1 MAQVV
6 ANRGNKLHAP
16 ENTRAALLSAYTAGA
31 DILEFGVRLTKDGHP
46 VVSSVEDLEELTGVQ
61 GTISNTNLADLRKL
75 DFGANFSVRNSTAHP
90 WQREKPEA
98 HIETLGGLLDLLPE
112 SATKLIQ
119 AYPSEGANAAD
130 LADKTIKALKARGL
144 VSSTILCSADADV
157 LGAASSLESNLRTA
171 LCIDDPGA
179 SPNSL
184 QDWLAQEPHAV
195 VLPLSAV
202 LTEEQQLKPLGAEL
216 REAHNSGALPL
227 GVVLR
232 PEGGDGTFTQ
242 EQYAALAGY
251 SFVYAISTT
260 SMLNVMN
267 FVRRYR
273 QLEKASFA
281 GKEEEPGR
289 FPFGYA
295 KANRF
300 AHVYQDDGV
309 HIKLSPYQGP
319 PPIVSEPTGDPVQD
333 RLTRLEEA
341 SWNAARD
348 WPFYSGGGVG
358 TKFGLDGDFVAE
370 VDFSSTTTSQA
381 TMLEMA
387 VINVDP
393 AKHRPGWKKNSS
405 GKLVPNPPQSF
416 RDKDSFFDPHGA
428 PPFVG
433 VEHDEDDGYRI
444 NWNLGTEYD
453 NNQYGRPLGDGT
465 TKQGRMRLE
474 RRGPYFSAYYKDEQ
488 NSDWVCVGACRNDS
502 MNYRV
507 YLRCVGK
514 RWRQEDDRPEATEP
528 YYPIPENH
536 IIFKNFLVLIP
547 LKE

>member
-16 ENTRAALLSAYTAGA
+16 ENTRVALLSAYTAGA
-31 DILEFGVRLTKDGHP
+31 NILEFGVCLTKDAQP
-46 VVSSVEDLEELTGVQ
+46 VVSSIDNLEELTGVQ
-61 GTISNTNLADLRKL
+61 GKISESNLADLRKL
-75 DFGANFSVRNSTAHP
+75 DFGAKFSVRNSTAHP
-90 WQREKPEA
+90 WQRESPEA
-98 HIETLGGLLDLLPE
+98 RLETLGGLLDIMPE
-112 SATKLIQ
+112 GVTKLIQ
-119 AYPSEGANAAD
+119 AYTPGGANPQD
-130 LADKTIKALKARGL
+130 LLHKTIKSLKARGL
-144 VSSTILCSADADV
+144 ISSTILCSTDAEA
-157 LGAASSLESNLRTA
+157 LKAACALQPNLRMA
-171 LCIDDPGA
+171 LCVEAP
-179 SPNSL
+179 SSSSSEF
-184 QDWLAQEPHAV
+184 QEWLSHEPDAL
-195 VLPLSAV
+195 VLPLSSV
-202 LTEEQQLKPLGAEL
+202 LSEAHQLKPLGAEL
-216 REAHNSGALPL
+216 REAYNSGALPL
-227 GVVLR
+227 GVILR
-232 PEGGDGTFTQ
+232 AEGGDGTFT
-242 EQYAALAGY
+242 EQQYEALNRY
-251 SFVYAISTT
+251 SFVFGISTT
-260 SMLNVMN
+260 SVLDVAT
-267 FVRRYR
+267 FTGIYR

-309 HIKLSPYQGP
+309 HIKLKPYQGP
-319 PPIVSEPTGDPVQD
+319 PPIVSQPTGDPVQD
-333 RLTRLEEA
+333 RLNELEEA

-348 WPFYSGGGVG
+348 WPFYSGGGFG

-393 AKHRPGWKKNSS
+393 AKHRPGWKNDSS
-405 GKLVPNPPQSF
+405 GNPVPNPPQSF

-488 NSDWVCVGACRNDS
+488 NADWVCVGACRNDS
-502 MNYRV
+502 MNHRL